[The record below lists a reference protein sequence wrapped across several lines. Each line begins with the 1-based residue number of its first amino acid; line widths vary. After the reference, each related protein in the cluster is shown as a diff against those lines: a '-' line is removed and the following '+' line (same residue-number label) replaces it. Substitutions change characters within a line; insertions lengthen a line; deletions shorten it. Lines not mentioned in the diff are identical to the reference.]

1 MPYLRV
7 DLAGPVD
14 GSVKRALLS
23 RCAEEFARIVDS
35 PVERVRTQVLE
46 WPADGFAVG
55 GIPISES
62 NEQAPLIWIEMLEG
76 RPERIYGELIEQLSE
91 LVAGI
96 LGIGLDRVRVRIN
109 EIRPQLWGIA
119 GRPAAEVR
127 GAEMAARQDGPS
139 DQTVRTT

>member
-14 GSVKRALLS
+14 GSVKRQLLG
-23 RCAEEFARIVDS
+23 RGAEEFARIVDS

-46 WPADGFAVG
+46 WPPDSFAVG
-55 GIPISES
+55 GVPISES
-62 NEQAPLIWIEMLEG
+62 GQQAPIIWVEMLEG
-76 RPERIYGELIEQLSE
+76 RPPEIYGQLVSGLSE
-91 LVAGI
+91 LVAAI

-109 EIRPQLWGIA
+109 EIRPELWGIA

-127 GAEMAARQDGPS
+127 GAEIAARQADHGA
-139 DQTVRTT
+139 